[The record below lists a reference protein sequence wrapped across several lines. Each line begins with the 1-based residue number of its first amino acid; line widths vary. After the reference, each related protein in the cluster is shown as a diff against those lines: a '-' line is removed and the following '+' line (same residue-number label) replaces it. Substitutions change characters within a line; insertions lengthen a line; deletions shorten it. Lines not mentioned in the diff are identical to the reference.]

1 MFLLNQI
8 LFIND
13 GKGNGTD
20 IKKIIRFFAIVLIV
34 FGLAMTCTGS
44 YAMMQKSKGK
54 SSIPDLSVQNLND
67 GNISIIVVHNK
78 EIDSIIYSWND
89 EDIEEIGGAGRTEI
103 EETIPAKGGTNTLK
117 VTAIDIDGKSNV
129 FENVYTIE
137 DNKKPE
143 LNLTLEG
150 TKIRVTATD
159 ETKIAYITYRWNDED
174 EVTVEAEDELE
185 IIEQIEIKEGTNKL
199 TVVAVDSNNNMIE
212 KEQEFKGLSKPKI
225 DAWKEEGQLI
235 LKITHE
241 KGIGKIKV
249 KYNGEESE
257 YGSDKTN
264 NNKEITLRFNL
275 KIGDNHVD
283 VWAYSTEDTEE
294 LAPAEFLN
302 GVATYNPE

>member
-20 IKKIIRFFAIVLIV
+20 IKKIIKFFAIAAIV
-34 FGLAMTCTGS
+34 FGVAMAGTGS
-44 YAMMQKSKGK
+44 YAMIQKSNERN
-54 SSIPDLSVQNLND
+54 SIPDLSVQNLND

-78 EIDSIIYSWND
+78 EIDSITYSWND

-103 EETIPAKGGTNTLK
+103 EEIIPAKGGTNTLK
-117 VTAIDIDGKSNV
+117 VTAVDIEGKSNV
-129 FENVYTIE
+129 FENQFTIE
-137 DNKKPE
+137 DNKKPG
-143 LNLTLEG
+143 LDLKVEG
-150 TKIRVTATD
+150 NKVILTATD
-159 ETKIAYITYRWNDED
+159 ETEISYLTYRWNDEE
-174 EVTVEAEDELE
+174 EVTVNAEDELE
-185 IIEQIEIKEGTNKL
+185 IIEEIDIKEGTNNI
-199 TVVAVDSNNNMIE
+199 TIVAVDSNNNMVE

-249 KYNGEESE
+249 KYNGENTE

-264 NNKEITLRFNL
+264 NNSEVTLKFNL

-283 VWAYSTEDTEE
+283 VWAYSSEDTEE
-294 LAPAEFLN
+294 LAPGEFLN
-302 GVATYNPE
+302 GVAPYNP